1 MLPSITD
8 SQGNTEGLGV
18 VLLEAMACKLPVIA
32 SNIGGIPDIVHD
44 GETGILVPEKDSMEI
59 SQSIIKLIENE
70 DLRENLTFKGYY
82 MVIEYFSWEK
92 IAKDYINIYKK
103 ILKDY

>member
-1 MLPSITD
+1 
-8 SQGNTEGLGV
+8 
-18 VLLEAMACKLPVIA
+18 
-32 SNIGGIPDIVHD
+32 
-44 GETGILVPEKDSMEI
+44 MEI